1 MNDRYVY
8 GNWANIPGDKEDI
21 FIQFHDK
28 TLLCEILI
36 IVANVMNVYILT
48 SETDNHHRGK
58 NDILNRKCQSAH
70 RKWIGAPAMQGR
82 MLYAI

>member
-1 MNDRYVY
+1 MTDMSMTI
-8 GNWANIPGDKEDI
+8 GPISMETKK
-21 FIQFHDK
+21 IQFHDK

-36 IVANVMNVYILT
+36 IFANVMNVYILT

-58 NDILNRKCQSAH
+58 IDILNRKCQSAH